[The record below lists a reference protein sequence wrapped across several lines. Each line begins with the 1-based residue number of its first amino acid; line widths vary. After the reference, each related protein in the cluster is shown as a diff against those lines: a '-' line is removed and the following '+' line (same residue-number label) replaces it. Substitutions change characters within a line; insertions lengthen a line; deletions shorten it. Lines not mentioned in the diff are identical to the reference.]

1 MNVRGQSVKA
11 ASLSRIEASSAS
23 PRLGVSAE
31 CGRGGGGGGGGAPVS
46 GGGGGGARPG
56 YGYEALSAASD
67 GSDGE
72 PDDAPE
78 YAAFEMETSA
88 GGESA
93 EGPSS
98 RASTKV
104 NFPPDVELERRPTAS
119 AVASA
124 TYHKGRGRS
133 MSAWSD
139 ISRSSIRFE
148 ERSVSLKLF
157 IPVSV
162 FYIETS
168 RVVYNS
174 MFVNNY

>member
-11 ASLSRIEASSAS
+11 ASLSRIEAS
-23 PRLGVSAE
+23 PRLAAGVE
-31 CGRGGGGGGGGAPVS
+31 CGRGSCGGSAIGS
-46 GGGGGGARPG
+46 GGGGGVGAGGRPG

-78 YAAFEMETSA
+78 YAAFEMELSA
-88 GGESA
+88 GGESV

-104 NFPPDVELERRPTAS
+104 NFPPDVELERRPTAAALPS
-119 AVASA
+119 AV
-124 TYHKGRGRS
+124 YHRGRGRS

-148 ERSVSLKLF
+148 ERSVTICFKNLF
-157 IPVSV
+157 YAFCMI
-162 FYIETS
+162 
-168 RVVYNS
+168 
-174 MFVNNY
+174 